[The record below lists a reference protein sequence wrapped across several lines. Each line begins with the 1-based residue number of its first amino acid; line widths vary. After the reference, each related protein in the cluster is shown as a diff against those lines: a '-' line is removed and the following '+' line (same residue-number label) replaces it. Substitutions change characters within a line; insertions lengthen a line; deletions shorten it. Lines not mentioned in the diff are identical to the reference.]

1 MCAGGAGAVC
11 LAGEQGSAN
20 GSWTRV
26 GKAEI
31 SSTANTITTDK
42 FEASLETWNAGWF
55 AVVAQRPSGMTVIV
69 R

>member
-1 MCAGGAGAVC
+1 MF
-11 LAGEQGSAN
+11 
-20 GSWTRV
+20 

-42 FEASLETWNAGWF
+42 FEASSETWNAGWF
-55 AVVAQRPSGMTVIV
+55 AIVAQRPSGMTIIF